1 MITEINK
8 EVLFMNF
15 SENLRRL
22 RKAKDIKQEALAEAM
37 NVSRQTVSK
46 WENGTAM
53 PDFKKLNALAEYF
66 GVTMDELLGF
76 SNDKNNNDNINDYT
90 KEYIN
95 ELITLENMQSSE
107 KIKELYKKLKTCAVI
122 FCVALAVII
131 FFMISINNQ
140 IDNLKSQINNVQ
152 SPQIIQDDSDDSPGN
167 THDMSDDASYEVL
180 SFDKDKPWLANVCF
194 TYAPETYS
202 NSLKVTLEVPQDD
215 NKTKE
220 LEFERKGGKFVLET
234 QLDATIKGNYTLLA
248 KDDSNTSTIDL
259 TPDYASEYFNVDN
272 YISTVTYKNTYLQ
285 FKAEDSNNVKFNL
298 NSKQELEK
306 AHLKIYSSKNKDKV
320 LFEKDCRVA
329 DNTVFL
335 GYLKAKIDYEL
346 ILTNV
351 DFEISATDKN
361 GVKYIY
367 YTNVSFD
374 LSDEEIG
381 SVETDNEQYEIEFPN
396 GKTIINNSY
405 DD

>member
-1 MITEINK
+1 
-8 EVLFMNF
+8 MNF

-53 PDFKKLNALAEYF
+53 PDFKKLNTLAEYF

-95 ELITLENMQSSE
+95 ELITLENMQSSK

-122 FCVALAVII
+122 FCVALTVII

-152 SPQIIQDDSDDSPGN
+152 SPQFIQDDSDDSPGN

-320 LFEKDCRVA
+320 LYEKDCRVA

-367 YTNVSFD
+367 YTNVSID

>member
-1 MITEINK
+1 
-8 EVLFMNF
+8 MNF

-95 ELITLENMQSSE
+95 ELITLENMQSSK

-131 FFMISINNQ
+131 FFMISIINQ
-140 IDNLKSQINNVQ
+140 IDNLRLQINNVQ
-152 SPQIIQDDSDDSPGN
+152 SPQIIQDDSSGN

-202 NSLKVTLEVPQDD
+202 NSLNVTLEVPQDD

-220 LEFERKGGKFVLET
+220 LEFERKGGKFVLEA

-272 YISTVTYKNTYLQ
+272 YISTVTYENTYLQ

-320 LFEKDCRVA
+320 LYEKDCRVA

-367 YTNVSFD
+367 YTNVSID

>member
-1 MITEINK
+1 
-8 EVLFMNF
+8 MNF

-22 RKAKDIKQEALAEAM
+22 RKSKDIKQEALAEAM

-95 ELITLENMQSSE
+95 ELITLENMQSSK

-152 SPQIIQDDSDDSPGN
+152 SPQIIQDDSDDSSGN

-272 YISTVTYKNTYLQ
+272 CISTVTYKNTYLQ

-367 YTNVSFD
+367 YTNVSID

>member
-1 MITEINK
+1 
-8 EVLFMNF
+8 MNF

-140 IDNLKSQINNVQ
+140 IDNLKLQINNVQ
-152 SPQIIQDDSDDSPGN
+152 SQQIIQDDSDDSSGN

>member
-1 MITEINK
+1 
-8 EVLFMNF
+8 MNF

-131 FFMISINNQ
+131 FFMISIINQ
-140 IDNLKSQINNVQ
+140 IDNLKVQINNVQ
-152 SPQIIQDDSDDSPGN
+152 SPQIIQDDSDDSSGN

-220 LEFERKGGKFVLET
+220 LEFERKGGKFVLEA

-272 YISTVTYKNTYLQ
+272 YISTVTYENTYLQ

-320 LFEKDCRVA
+320 LYEKDCRVA

-367 YTNVSFD
+367 YTNVSID

>member
-1 MITEINK
+1 
-8 EVLFMNF
+8 MNF

-37 NVSRQTVSK
+37 NVSRQTLSK

-76 SNDKNNNDNINDYT
+76 NNDKDNSENINDYT

-95 ELITLENMQSSE
+95 ELITLENTQSSE
-107 KIKELYKKLKTCAVI
+107 KINELYKKIKTCAVI

-140 IDNLKSQINNVQ
+140 IDNLKSQIDNAQ
-152 SPQIIQDDSDDSPGN
+152 SPQVIQDNSDSD

-180 SFDKDKPWLANVCF
+180 GFDKDKPWLANVRF

-202 NSLKVTLEVPQDD
+202 NSLNVTLEVPQND
-215 NKTKE
+215 NKTKQ
-220 LEFERKGGKFVLET
+220 LKFERKGGKFVLEA

-248 KDDSNTSTIDL
+248 KDDSNTSTSDL
-259 TPDYASEYFNVDN
+259 TPDYTSEYFNVDDFV
-272 YISTVTYKNTYLQ
+272 STVTYENTYLQ
-285 FKAEDSNNVKFNL
+285 FKSEDSNNLTFNL
-298 NSKQELEK
+298 NSKAELKK
-306 AHLKIYSSKNKDKV
+306 AHLKIYSSDNKDKV
-320 LFEKDCRVA
+320 LYEKDCRVA

-335 GYLKAKIDYEL
+335 GALKAKIDYEL
-346 ILTNV
+346 ISDGV
-351 DFEISATDKN
+351 DFEISATD
-361 GVKYIY
+361 GSGIKYIY
-367 YTNVSFD
+367 STNVNIDRSDVEFD
-374 LSDEEIG
+374 
-381 SVETDNEQYEIEFPN
+381 SVESNNEQYKIEFQN
-396 GKTIINNSY
+396 GKTIVSTA
-405 DD
+405 DDESSVDSDD

>member
-1 MITEINK
+1 
-8 EVLFMNF
+8 MNF

-53 PDFKKLNALAEYF
+53 PDFKKLNALAKYF

-76 SNDKNNNDNINDYT
+76 SNDKNNNDNINDSI

-95 ELITLENMQSSE
+95 ELITLENMQSSK

-180 SFDKDKPWLANVCF
+180 SFDKDKPWLANVLF
-194 TYAPETYS
+194 TYASETYS

-272 YISTVTYKNTYLQ
+272 YISTVNYKNTYLQ

-306 AHLKIYSSKNKDKV
+306 AHLKIYSSKNNDKV

>member
-1 MITEINK
+1 
-8 EVLFMNF
+8 MNF

-95 ELITLENMQSSE
+95 ELITLENMQSSK

-140 IDNLKSQINNVQ
+140 INNVQ
-152 SPQIIQDDSDDSPGN
+152 SPQIIQDDSDDSPDN

-180 SFDKDKPWLANVCF
+180 SFDKDKPWLANVLF

-272 YISTVTYKNTYLQ
+272 YISTVNYKNTYLQ

-320 LFEKDCRVA
+320 LYEKDCRVA

-367 YTNVSFD
+367 YTNVSID
-374 LSDEEIG
+374 LSDEGIG

>member
-1 MITEINK
+1 
-8 EVLFMNF
+8 MNF

-122 FCVALAVII
+122 FCVALTVII
-131 FFMISINNQ
+131 FFMISIINQ
-140 IDNLKSQINNVQ
+140 IDNLKVQINNVQ

-272 YISTVTYKNTYLQ
+272 YISTVTYENTYLQ

-320 LFEKDCRVA
+320 LYEKDCRVA

-361 GVKYIY
+361 GVKYTY
-367 YTNVSFD
+367 YTNVSID

>member
-1 MITEINK
+1 
-8 EVLFMNF
+8 MNF
-15 SENLRRL
+15 SENLSRL
-22 RKAKDIKQEALAEAM
+22 RKEKGIKQEALANDM
-37 NVSRQTVSK
+37 KVSRQTVSK

-122 FCVALAVII
+122 FCVALTVII
-131 FFMISINNQ
+131 FFMISIINQ
-140 IDNLKSQINNVQ
+140 IDNLKVQINNVQ
-152 SPQIIQDDSDDSPGN
+152 SPQIIQDDSDDSSGN

-180 SFDKDKPWLANVCF
+180 SFDKDKPWLANVLF

-220 LEFERKGGKFVLET
+220 LEFERKGGKFVLEA

-272 YISTVTYKNTYLQ
+272 CISTVTYKNTYLQ

-367 YTNVSFD
+367 YTNVSID

>member
-1 MITEINK
+1 
-8 EVLFMNF
+8 
-15 SENLRRL
+15 
-22 RKAKDIKQEALAEAM
+22 
-37 NVSRQTVSK
+37 
-46 WENGTAM
+46 
-53 PDFKKLNALAEYF
+53 
-66 GVTMDELLGF
+66 MDELLGF

-122 FCVALAVII
+122 FCVALTVII

-167 THDMSDDASYEVL
+167 THDMSDDASYVL

-234 QLDATIKGNYTLLA
+234 QLDATIKGDYTLLA

-272 YISTVTYKNTYLQ
+272 CISTVTYKNTYLQ

-367 YTNVSFD
+367 YTNVSID
-374 LSDEEIG
+374 LSDEGIG

>member
-1 MITEINK
+1 
-8 EVLFMNF
+8 MNF

-220 LEFERKGGKFVLET
+220 LEFERKGGKFVLEA

-272 YISTVTYKNTYLQ
+272 YISTVNYKNTYLQ

-346 ILTNV
+346 IEDSV
-351 DFEISATDKN
+351 GFEISATDKN

-367 YTNVSFD
+367 YTNVSIA

>member
-1 MITEINK
+1 
-8 EVLFMNF
+8 MNF

-22 RKAKDIKQEALAEAM
+22 RKAKDIKQEAFAEAM

-131 FFMISINNQ
+131 FFMISIINQ
-140 IDNLKSQINNVQ
+140 IDNLKVQINNVQ
-152 SPQIIQDDSDDSPGN
+152 SPQIIQDDSDDSSGN

-248 KDDSNTSTIDL
+248 KDDTNTSTIDL

-272 YISTVTYKNTYLQ
+272 CISTVNYKNTYLQ

-320 LFEKDCRVA
+320 LYEKDCRVA

-351 DFEISATDKN
+351 DFEIIATDKN

-367 YTNVSFD
+367 YTNVSID

-381 SVETDNEQYEIEFPN
+381 SVETENEQYEIEFPN

>member
-1 MITEINK
+1 
-8 EVLFMNF
+8 MNF

-53 PDFKKLNALAEYF
+53 PDFKKLNTLAEYF

-122 FCVALAVII
+122 FCVALAIII

-140 IDNLKSQINNVQ
+140 IDNLKSQINSVQ
-152 SPQIIQDDSDDSPGN
+152 SPQIIQDDSDDNPDN

-220 LEFERKGGKFVLET
+220 LEFERKSGKFVLET

-272 YISTVTYKNTYLQ
+272 CISTVTYKNTYLQ

-335 GYLKAKIDYEL
+335 GYLKATIDYEL

-367 YTNVSFD
+367 YTNVSID
-374 LSDEEIG
+374 LSDEGIG

>member
-1 MITEINK
+1 
-8 EVLFMNF
+8 MNF
-15 SENLRRL
+15 GENLRRL

-76 SNDKNNNDNINDYT
+76 SDDKDNNDNINDYT

-95 ELITLENMQSSE
+95 ELITLENTQSSE
-107 KIKELYKKLKTCAVI
+107 KIKELYKKLKTCAII

-140 IDNLKSQINNVQ
+140 IDNLQSQINNAQ
-152 SPQIIQDDSDDSPGN
+152 SPQVIQNDSDDSSGD
-167 THDMSDDASYEVL
+167 THDMSDDASYTVL
-180 SFDKDKPWLANVCF
+180 SFDKDKPWLANVRF

-202 NSLKVTLEVPQDD
+202 NSLKVTLEVPQED

-220 LEFERKGGKFVLET
+220 LEFERKGGKFVLEA

-259 TPDYASEYFNVDN
+259 TPNYILEYFDVNN
-272 YISTVTYKNTYLQ
+272 FISTVTYENTYLQ
-285 FKAEDSNNVKFNL
+285 FKAEVTNNVQFNL
-298 NSKQELEK
+298 NSKAEIKK
-306 AHLKIYSSKNKDKV
+306 AHLKIYSSENKDKV
-320 LFEKDCRVA
+320 LYEKDCRVA

-335 GYLKAKIDYEL
+335 GALKAKIDYEL
-346 ILTNV
+346 ISNGV
-351 DFEISATDKN
+351 DFEISATDEN
-361 GVKYIY
+361 GIKYIY
-367 YTNVSFD
+367 STNVSID
-374 LSDEEIG
+374 RSDKEFG
-381 SVETDNEQYEIEFPN
+381 SIDSINEYYEIEFSN
-396 GKTIINNSY
+396 GKTIINNT
-405 DD
+405 DDDADND

>member
-1 MITEINK
+1 
-8 EVLFMNF
+8 MNF

-76 SNDKNNNDNINDYT
+76 SNDKDNNENINDYT

-95 ELITLENMQSSE
+95 ELITLENSQSSE
-107 KIKELYKKLKTCAVI
+107 KIKELYKKLKTCAII

-131 FFMISINNQ
+131 FFMISIDNQ
-140 IDNLKSQINNVQ
+140 IDNLKSQINNIQ
-152 SPQIIQDDSDDSPGN
+152 SPQVIQNDSGN
-167 THDMSDDASYEVL
+167 DVHDMSDDASYNIL
-180 SFDKDKPWLANVCF
+180 SFDKDKPWLANVRF

-259 TPDYASEYFNVDN
+259 TPDYILEYFDVNN
-272 YISTVTYKNTYLQ
+272 FISTVTYENTYLQ
-285 FKAEDSNNVKFNL
+285 FKAEASNNIQFNL
-298 NSKQELEK
+298 ISKAEFKK
-306 AHLKIYSSKNKDKV
+306 AHLKIYSSENKDKV
-320 LFEKDCRVA
+320 LYEKDCRVA

-335 GYLKAKIDYEL
+335 GALKAKIDYEL
-346 ILTNV
+346 ISDGV
-351 DFEISATDKN
+351 DFEISATDEN
-361 GVKYIY
+361 GIKYIY
-367 YTNVSFD
+367 STNVSID
-374 LSDEEIG
+374 RSDEEVG
-381 SVETDNEQYEIEFPN
+381 SVETDNEHYEIEFPN
-396 GKTIINNSY
+396 GKTIVSTADEENSVDS

>member
-1 MITEINK
+1 
-8 EVLFMNF
+8 MNF

-76 SNDKNNNDNINDYT
+76 SNDKNNNDNIDDYT

-95 ELITLENMQSSE
+95 ELITLENMQSSK
-107 KIKELYKKLKTCAVI
+107 KIKELYKNLKTCAVI
-122 FCVALAVII
+122 FCVALAVI
-131 FFMISINNQ
+131 FFMISIYNQ

-152 SPQIIQDDSDDSPGN
+152 SPQIIQNDSDDSSGN

-180 SFDKDKPWLANVCF
+180 SFDKDKPWLANVLF

-272 YISTVTYKNTYLQ
+272 YISTVNYKNTYLQ

-320 LFEKDCRVA
+320 LYEKDCRVA

-346 ILTNV
+346 ILTSV

-367 YTNVSFD
+367 YTNVSID

-381 SVETDNEQYEIEFPN
+381 SVETENEHYEIEFPN

>member
-1 MITEINK
+1 
-8 EVLFMNF
+8 MNF

-76 SNDKNNNDNINDYT
+76 GDDKDNNDINDYT

-95 ELITLENMQSSE
+95 ELITLENTQNSK
-107 KIKELYKKLKTCAVI
+107 KINELYKKLKTCAII
-122 FCVALAVII
+122 FCVALTVII

-152 SPQIIQDDSDDSPGN
+152 SPQIIQDDSDDSSGN

-272 YISTVTYKNTYLQ
+272 YISTVNYKNTYLQ
-285 FKAEDSNNVKFNL
+285 FEAEDSNNVKFNL
-298 NSKQELEK
+298 SSKQELK
-306 AHLKIYSSKNKDKV
+306 NAHLKIYSSKNKDKV

-367 YTNVSFD
+367 YTNVSID

>member
-1 MITEINK
+1 
-8 EVLFMNF
+8 MNF

-131 FFMISINNQ
+131 FFMISIINQ
-140 IDNLKSQINNVQ
+140 IDNLRLQINNVQ
-152 SPQIIQDDSDDSPGN
+152 SPQIIQDDSDDSSGN

-272 YISTVTYKNTYLQ
+272 YISTVTYENTFLQ

-320 LFEKDCRVA
+320 LYEKDCRVA

-367 YTNVSFD
+367 YTNVSID

>member
-1 MITEINK
+1 
-8 EVLFMNF
+8 MNF

-53 PDFKKLNALAEYF
+53 PDFKKLNALAKYF

-95 ELITLENMQSSE
+95 ELITLENMQSSK

-180 SFDKDKPWLANVCF
+180 SFDKDKPWLANVLF

-272 YISTVTYKNTYLQ
+272 YISTVNYKNTYLQ

-306 AHLKIYSSKNKDKV
+306 AHLKIYSSKNNDKV
-320 LFEKDCRVA
+320 LYEKDCRVA

-367 YTNVSFD
+367 YTNVSID

>member
-1 MITEINK
+1 
-8 EVLFMNF
+8 MNF

-22 RKAKDIKQEALAEAM
+22 RKAKDIKQETLAEAM

-76 SNDKNNNDNINDYT
+76 NNDKDNSENINDYT

-95 ELITLENMQSSE
+95 ELITLENTQSSE
-107 KIKELYKKLKTCAVI
+107 KINELYKKIKTCAVI

-140 IDNLKSQINNVQ
+140 IDNLKSQIDNAQ
-152 SPQIIQDDSDDSPGN
+152 SPQVIQDNSDSD

-180 SFDKDKPWLANVCF
+180 GFDKDKPWLANVRF

-202 NSLKVTLEVPQDD
+202 NSLNVTLEVPQND
-215 NKTKE
+215 NKTKQ
-220 LEFERKGGKFVLET
+220 LKFERKGGKFVLEA

-248 KDDSNTSTIDL
+248 KDDSNTSTTDL
-259 TPDYASEYFNVDN
+259 TPDYTSEYFNVDDFV
-272 YISTVTYKNTYLQ
+272 STVTYENTYLQ
-285 FKAEDSNNVKFNL
+285 FKSEDSNNLTFNL
-298 NSKQELEK
+298 NSKVELKK
-306 AHLKIYSSKNKDKV
+306 AHLKIYSSDNKDKV
-320 LFEKDCRVA
+320 LYEKDCRVA

-335 GYLKAKIDYEL
+335 GALKAKIDYEL
-346 ILTNV
+346 ISDGV
-351 DFEISATDKN
+351 DFEISATD
-361 GVKYIY
+361 GSGIKYIY
-367 YTNVSFD
+367 STNVNIDRSDVEFD
-374 LSDEEIG
+374 
-381 SVETDNEQYEIEFPN
+381 SVESNNEQYKIEFQN
-396 GKTIINNSY
+396 GKTIVSTA
-405 DD
+405 DDESSVDSDD

>member
-1 MITEINK
+1 
-8 EVLFMNF
+8 MNF

-76 SNDKNNNDNINDYT
+76 NNDKDNSENINDYT

-95 ELITLENMQSSE
+95 ELITLENTQSSE
-107 KIKELYKKLKTCAVI
+107 KINELYKKIKTCAVI

-140 IDNLKSQINNVQ
+140 IDNLKSQIDNAQ
-152 SPQIIQDDSDDSPGN
+152 SPQVIQDNSDSD

-180 SFDKDKPWLANVCF
+180 GFDKDKPWLANVRF

-202 NSLKVTLEVPQDD
+202 NSLNVTLEVPQND
-215 NKTKE
+215 NKTKQ
-220 LEFERKGGKFVLET
+220 LKFERKGGKFVLEA

-248 KDDSNTSTIDL
+248 KDDSNTSTTDL
-259 TPDYASEYFNVDN
+259 TPDYTSEYFNVDDFV
-272 YISTVTYKNTYLQ
+272 STVTYENTYLQ
-285 FKAEDSNNVKFNL
+285 FKSEDSNNLTFNL
-298 NSKQELEK
+298 NSKAELKK
-306 AHLKIYSSKNKDKV
+306 AHSKIYSSDNKDKV
-320 LFEKDCRVA
+320 L
-329 DNTVFL
+329 
-335 GYLKAKIDYEL
+335 
-346 ILTNV
+346 
-351 DFEISATDKN
+351 
-361 GVKYIY
+361 
-367 YTNVSFD
+367 
-374 LSDEEIG
+374 
-381 SVETDNEQYEIEFPN
+381 
-396 GKTIINNSY
+396 
-405 DD
+405 

>member
-1 MITEINK
+1 
-8 EVLFMNF
+8 MNF

-140 IDNLKSQINNVQ
+140 IDNLKLQINNVQ
-152 SPQIIQDDSDDSPGN
+152 SQQIIQDDSDDSSGN

-202 NSLKVTLEVPQDD
+202 NSLKVTLEVPQDN

-320 LFEKDCRVA
+320 LYEKDCRVA

-367 YTNVSFD
+367 YTNVSID

>member
-1 MITEINK
+1 M
-8 EVLFMNF
+8 
-15 SENLRRL
+15 
-22 RKAKDIKQEALAEAM
+22 
-37 NVSRQTVSK
+37 
-46 WENGTAM
+46 
-53 PDFKKLNALAEYF
+53 
-66 GVTMDELLGF
+66 
-76 SNDKNNNDNINDYT
+76 
-90 KEYIN
+90 
-95 ELITLENMQSSE
+95 
-107 KIKELYKKLKTCAVI
+107 
-122 FCVALAVII
+122 AVII

-180 SFDKDKPWLANVCF
+180 SFDKDKPWLANVLF

-272 YISTVTYKNTYLQ
+272 YISTVNYKNTYLQ

-306 AHLKIYSSKNKDKV
+306 AHLKIYSSKNNDKV

>member
-1 MITEINK
+1 
-8 EVLFMNF
+8 MNF

-37 NVSRQTVSK
+37 NISRQTVSK

-76 SNDKNNNDNINDYT
+76 SNDKNNNDNIDDYT

-95 ELITLENMQSSE
+95 ELITLENMQSSK
-107 KIKELYKKLKTCAVI
+107 KIKELYKNLKTCAVI

-152 SPQIIQDDSDDSPGN
+152 SPQIIQDDS
-167 THDMSDDASYEVL
+167 HDMSDDASYEVL

-272 YISTVTYKNTYLQ
+272 NISTVNYKNTYLQ

-298 NSKQELEK
+298 NSKQELK
-306 AHLKIYSSKNKDKV
+306 NAHLKIYSSKNKDKV
-320 LFEKDCRVA
+320 LYEKDCRVA

-346 ILTNV
+346 ILTSV

-367 YTNVSFD
+367 YTNVSID
-374 LSDEEIG
+374 LSDEGIG

>member
-1 MITEINK
+1 
-8 EVLFMNF
+8 MNF

-66 GVTMDELLGF
+66 GVTIDELLGF

-95 ELITLENMQSSE
+95 ELITLENMQSSK

-140 IDNLKSQINNVQ
+140 IDNLKSQIDNVQ
-152 SPQIIQDDSDDSPGN
+152 SPQIIQNDSDDSSGN
-167 THDMSDDASYEVL
+167 THDMSDDASCEVL
-180 SFDKDKPWLANVCF
+180 SFDKDKPWLANVRF

-220 LEFERKGGKFVLET
+220 LEFERKGGKFILEA

-248 KDDSNTSTIDL
+248 KDNSNTSTIDL
-259 TPDYASEYFNVDN
+259 TPDYTSEYFNVDN
-272 YISTVTYKNTYLQ
+272 YISTVTYENTYLQ
-285 FKAEDSNNVKFNL
+285 FKAEESNNLKFNL
-298 NSKQELEK
+298 SSKQELKK

-346 ILTNV
+346 IDDGV
-351 DFEISATDKN
+351 DFEISATGKN
-361 GVKYIY
+361 DVKYIY
-367 YTNVSFD
+367 STSVSIN
-374 LSDEEIG
+374 LSDEEFG
-381 SVETDNEQYEIEFPN
+381 SVETDNEHYEIEFPN

>member
-1 MITEINK
+1 MDSEMLGRVISTARKQKNLSQK
-8 EVLFMNF
+8 ELGD
-15 SENLRRL
+15 LL
-22 RKAKDIKQEALAEAM
+22 
-37 NVSRQTVSK
+37 NVSNKAVSK

-95 ELITLENMQSSE
+95 ELITLENMQSSK

-167 THDMSDDASYEVL
+167 THDMSDNASYEVL
-180 SFDKDKPWLANVCF
+180 SFDKDKPWLANVLF

-285 FKAEDSNNVKFNL
+285 FNAEDSNNVKFNL

-367 YTNVSFD
+367 YTNVSID

>member
-1 MITEINK
+1 
-8 EVLFMNF
+8 MNF

-95 ELITLENMQSSE
+95 ELITLENMQSSK

-152 SPQIIQDDSDDSPGN
+152 SPQIIQDDSDDSSGN

-180 SFDKDKPWLANVCF
+180 SFDKDKPWLANVLF

-272 YISTVTYKNTYLQ
+272 YISTVNYKNTYLQ

-320 LFEKDCRVA
+320 LYEKDCRVA

-367 YTNVSFD
+367 YTNVSID

>member
-1 MITEINK
+1 
-8 EVLFMNF
+8 MNF

-220 LEFERKGGKFVLET
+220 LEFERKGGKFVLEA

-272 YISTVTYKNTYLQ
+272 YISTVNYKNTYLQ
-285 FKAEDSNNVKFNL
+285 FNAEDSNNVKFNL

-320 LFEKDCRVA
+320 LYEKDCRVA

-367 YTNVSFD
+367 YTNVSID

-396 GKTIINNSY
+396 GKTIINYSY

>member
-1 MITEINK
+1 
-8 EVLFMNF
+8 MNF

-66 GVTMDELLGF
+66 GVTMDELLAF

-152 SPQIIQDDSDDSPGN
+152 SPQIIQDDSDDNPDN

-234 QLDATIKGNYTLLA
+234 LLA

-272 YISTVTYKNTYLQ
+272 YISTVNYKNTYLQ
-285 FKAEDSNNVKFNL
+285 FNAEDSNNVKFNL

-320 LFEKDCRVA
+320 LYEKDCRVA

-367 YTNVSFD
+367 YTNVSID
-374 LSDEEIG
+374 LSDEGIG
-381 SVETDNEQYEIEFPN
+381 SVETDNEPYEIEFPN

>member
-1 MITEINK
+1 
-8 EVLFMNF
+8 MNF

-22 RKAKDIKQEALAEAM
+22 RKAKDIKQETLAEAM

-76 SNDKNNNDNINDYT
+76 NNDKDNSENINDYT

-95 ELITLENMQSSE
+95 ELITLENTQSSE
-107 KIKELYKKLKTCAVI
+107 KINELYKKIKTCAVI

-140 IDNLKSQINNVQ
+140 IDNLKSQIDNAQ
-152 SPQIIQDDSDDSPGN
+152 SPQVIQDNSDSD

-180 SFDKDKPWLANVCF
+180 GFDKDKPWLANVRF

-202 NSLKVTLEVPQDD
+202 NSLNVTLEVPQND
-215 NKTKE
+215 NKTKH
-220 LEFERKGGKFVLET
+220 LKFERKGGKFVLEA

-248 KDDSNTSTIDL
+248 KDDSNTSTTDL
-259 TPDYASEYFNVDN
+259 TPDYTSEYFNVDDFV
-272 YISTVTYKNTYLQ
+272 STVTYENTYLQ
-285 FKAEDSNNVKFNL
+285 FKSEDSNNLTFNL
-298 NSKQELEK
+298 NSKAELKK
-306 AHLKIYSSKNKDKV
+306 AHLKIYSSDNKDKV
-320 LFEKDCRVA
+320 LYEKDCRVA

-335 GYLKAKIDYEL
+335 GALKAKIDYEL
-346 ILTNV
+346 ISDGV
-351 DFEISATDKN
+351 DFEISATD
-361 GVKYIY
+361 GSGIKYIY
-367 YTNVSFD
+367 STNVNIDRSDVEFD
-374 LSDEEIG
+374 
-381 SVETDNEQYEIEFPN
+381 SVESNNEQYKIEFQN
-396 GKTIINNSY
+396 GKTIVSTA
-405 DD
+405 DDESSVDSDD

>member
-1 MITEINK
+1 LKIC
-8 EVLFMNF
+8 
-15 SENLRRL
+15 
-22 RKAKDIKQEALAEAM
+22 KALK
-37 NVSRQTVSK
+37 
-46 WENGTAM
+46 
-53 PDFKKLNALAEYF
+53 
-66 GVTMDELLGF
+66 
-76 SNDKNNNDNINDYT
+76 
-90 KEYIN
+90 
-95 ELITLENMQSSE
+95 
-107 KIKELYKKLKTCAVI
+107 KIKELYKNLKTCAVI
-122 FCVALAVII
+122 FCVALTVII

-272 YISTVTYKNTYLQ
+272 YISTVTYENTYLQ

-320 LFEKDCRVA
+320 LYEKDCRVA

-346 ILTNV
+346 ILTSV

-367 YTNVSFD
+367 YTNVSID

>member
-1 MITEINK
+1 
-8 EVLFMNF
+8 MNF

-22 RKAKDIKQEALAEAM
+22 RKAKDIKQETLAEAM

-76 SNDKNNNDNINDYT
+76 NNDKDNSENINDYT

-95 ELITLENMQSSE
+95 ELITLENTQSSE
-107 KIKELYKKLKTCAVI
+107 KINELYKKIKTCAVI

-140 IDNLKSQINNVQ
+140 IDNLKSQIDNAQ
-152 SPQIIQDDSDDSPGN
+152 SPQVIQDNSDSD

-180 SFDKDKPWLANVCF
+180 GFDKDKPWLANIRF

-202 NSLKVTLEVPQDD
+202 NSLNVTLEVPQND
-215 NKTKE
+215 NKTKQ
-220 LEFERKGGKFVLET
+220 LKFERKGGKFVLEA

-248 KDDSNTSTIDL
+248 KDDSNTSTTDL
-259 TPDYASEYFNVDN
+259 TPDYTSEYFNVDDFV
-272 YISTVTYKNTYLQ
+272 STVTYENTYLQ
-285 FKAEDSNNVKFNL
+285 FKSEDSNNLTFNL
-298 NSKQELEK
+298 NSKAELKK
-306 AHLKIYSSKNKDKV
+306 AHLKIYSSDNKDKV
-320 LFEKDCRVA
+320 LYEKDCRVA

-335 GYLKAKIDYEL
+335 GALKAKIDYEL
-346 ILTNV
+346 ISDGV
-351 DFEISATDKN
+351 DFEINATD
-361 GVKYIY
+361 GSGIKYIY
-367 YTNVSFD
+367 STNVNIDRSDVEFD
-374 LSDEEIG
+374 
-381 SVETDNEQYEIEFPN
+381 SVESNNEQYKIEFQN
-396 GKTIINNSY
+396 GKTIVSTA
-405 DD
+405 DDESSVDSDD

>member
-1 MITEINK
+1 
-8 EVLFMNF
+8 MNF

-220 LEFERKGGKFVLET
+220 LEFERKGGKFVLEA

-272 YISTVTYKNTYLQ
+272 YISTVNYKNTYLQ

-346 ILTNV
+346 IEDGV
-351 DFEISATDKN
+351 GFEISATDKN

-367 YTNVSFD
+367 YTNVSID
-374 LSDEEIG
+374 LSNEEIG

>member
-1 MITEINK
+1 
-8 EVLFMNF
+8 MNF
-15 SENLRRL
+15 GENLRRL

-76 SNDKNNNDNINDYT
+76 SDDKDNNDNINDYT

-95 ELITLENMQSSE
+95 ELITLENTQSSE
-107 KIKELYKKLKTCAVI
+107 KIKELYKKLKTCAII

-140 IDNLKSQINNVQ
+140 IDNLQSQINNAQ
-152 SPQIIQDDSDDSPGN
+152 SPQVIQSDSDDSSGD
-167 THDMSDDASYEVL
+167 THDMSDDASYTVL
-180 SFDKDKPWLANVCF
+180 SFDKDKPWLANVRF

-202 NSLKVTLEVPQDD
+202 NSLKVTLEVPQED

-220 LEFERKGGKFVLET
+220 LEFERKGGKFVLEA

-259 TPDYASEYFNVDN
+259 TPNYILEYFDVNN
-272 YISTVTYKNTYLQ
+272 FISTVTYENTYLQ
-285 FKAEDSNNVKFNL
+285 FKAEVTNNVQFNL
-298 NSKQELEK
+298 NSKAEIKK
-306 AHLKIYSSKNKDKV
+306 AHLKIYSSENKDKV
-320 LFEKDCRVA
+320 LYEKDCRVA

-335 GYLKAKIDYEL
+335 GALKAKIDYEL
-346 ILTNV
+346 ISNGV
-351 DFEISATDKN
+351 DFEISATDEN
-361 GVKYIY
+361 GIKYIY
-367 YTNVSFD
+367 STNVSID
-374 LSDEEIG
+374 RSDKEFG
-381 SVETDNEQYEIEFPN
+381 SIDSINEYYEIEFSN
-396 GKTIINNSY
+396 GKTIINNT
-405 DD
+405 DDDADND

>member
-1 MITEINK
+1 
-8 EVLFMNF
+8 MNF

-131 FFMISINNQ
+131 FFMISIINQ
-140 IDNLKSQINNVQ
+140 IDNLKTQINNVQ
-152 SPQIIQDDSDDSPGN
+152 SPQIIQDDSDDSSGN

-259 TPDYASEYFNVDN
+259 TPDYASEYFNVEN
-272 YISTVTYKNTYLQ
+272 YISTVTYENTYLQ

-320 LFEKDCRVA
+320 LYEKDCRVA

-367 YTNVSFD
+367 YTNVSID

>member
-1 MITEINK
+1 
-8 EVLFMNF
+8 MNF

-131 FFMISINNQ
+131 FFMISIINQ
-140 IDNLKSQINNVQ
+140 IDNLKVQINNVQ
-152 SPQIIQDDSDDSPGN
+152 SPQIIQDDSDDSSGN

-220 LEFERKGGKFVLET
+220 LEFERKGGKFVLEA

-259 TPDYASEYFNVDN
+259 TPDYASEYFNVEN
-272 YISTVTYKNTYLQ
+272 YISTVTYENTYLQ

-320 LFEKDCRVA
+320 LYEKDCRVA

-367 YTNVSFD
+367 YTNVSID

>member
-1 MITEINK
+1 
-8 EVLFMNF
+8 MNF

-90 KEYIN
+90 KEYVN

-152 SPQIIQDDSDDSPGN
+152 SPQIIQDDS
-167 THDMSDDASYEVL
+167 HDMSDDASYEVL

-272 YISTVTYKNTYLQ
+272 CISTVTYENTYLQ

-320 LFEKDCRVA
+320 LYEKDCRVA

-346 ILTNV
+346 ILTSV

-367 YTNVSFD
+367 YTNVSID

-381 SVETDNEQYEIEFPN
+381 SVETENEQYEIEFPN